1 MISTI
6 IGSQLVQALIAVAV
20 GVISFFVAKTAW
32 KRQGKLE
39 EKDRAKEKDRDNAAE
54 IRDRVE
60 SADDKWMSKG
70 RNDHGD
76 GYRD

>member
-1 MISTI
+1 MIATI
-6 IGSQLVQALIAVAV
+6 IGSQIVQALIAVAI

-39 EKDRAKEKDRDNAAE
+39 EQDRAKEKDRKNANE
-54 IRDRVE
+54 IRDRVD
-60 SADDKWMSKG
+60 SANDKWMSKG
-70 RNDHGD
+70 REHNGD